1 MGDLFRGMKHVQ
13 QVSKEYL
20 EAEADSVTKQNQGVL
35 CTVCLL
41 YTAILVFYNIIVP
54 LNFADWGIN
63 YIYRG
68 VLIIQVFVLIC
79 IFLRHFKKDRGFKE
93 VQITCYVFQL
103 YVMAFVVLISVMP
116 GWMEQSAIYFAPI
129 MIGFIPAFVF
139 TWCQSVV
146 STTVE
151 AAALIVASKLI
162 KSENIFRINFFAAV
176 LALFLALYLSFLVYQ
191 FRNHSYE
198 QGELVKEMARKD
210 VLTQIYNRGAVEEKL
225 LNYIKKHSDERLTL
239 CIVDVDNFKT
249 VNDTLGHPVGDHVL
263 KSVAGILRN
272 VGGDRAFVG
281 RMGGDEFMMFFKRD
295 VKRTDVEAC
304 LEKVRD
310 DMHGIVTGSPDIV
323 ITTSI
328 GAYEKPEGER
338 VSYETM
344 FQRADEA
351 LYHVKEAGK
360 DSYGFYVNR
369 TQDTQVIY
377 D

>member
-1 MGDLFRGMKHVQ
+1 MGELIKAMRHVQ

-20 EAEADSVTKQNQGVL
+20 EAEEDSVKKQNQGVL
-35 CTVCLL
+35 CTICLL

-63 YIYRG
+63 HIYRG
-68 VLIIQVFVLIC
+68 VLIIQVIVSIY
-79 IFLRHFKKDRGFKE
+79 IFLRYFKKDRGFRE

-103 YVMAFVVLISVMP
+103 YVMSFVVIISVMP

-139 TWCQSVV
+139 TWYHSVV
-146 STTVE
+146 STTAEV
-151 AAALIVASKLI
+151 AALIVASKLI
-162 KSENIFRINFFAAV
+162 KSDTIFRINFFAAV

-225 LNYIKKHSDERLTL
+225 LNYIKKHGTERLTL

-249 VNDTLGHPVGDHVL
+249 VNDTLGHPAGDHVL

-281 RMGGDEFMMFFKRD
+281 RMGGDEVMMFFKRD
-295 VKRTDVEAC
+295 VKRADVEAC
-304 LEKVRD
+304 LEKVRN

-328 GAYEKPEGER
+328 GAYEKPEGEL

-360 DSYGFYVNR
+360 DSYGCYVNR
-369 TQDTQVIY
+369 TQDTGNL
-377 D
+377 